1 MVGCQTLPCTPIR
14 ALVLCW
20 SATVTSSGP
29 ARRVGKIPLIFR
41 LLCFSFFLPPSLF
54 SACFCRRRLLFV
66 VCGRSL
72 SGFVVESFWLARP
85 RLESNT
91 ELLLGVAR
99 APTVRYRAVF
109 GLTVFFFFFLRK
121 GLPYN
126 LATTSAT
133 PPPDDESFVGNFHAT
148 VNHRGCP
155 LL

>member
-54 SACFCRRRLLFV
+54 SACFCRRLLFV

-109 GLTVFFFFFLRK
+109 GFTVFFFSCGRGSPTTLPQLLPLHLRMTK
-121 GLPYN
+121 VL
-126 LATTSAT
+126 SAIFT
-133 PPPDDESFVGNFHAT
+133 RP
-148 VNHRGCP
+148 
-155 LL
+155 